1 MAEATTKAPE
11 ATTGKTK
18 DPLTLFREHA
28 VFPEFPVQKYL
39 LDERLSKA
47 RQLATE
53 HFLSIQTDAHVPFQR
68 FQEFLN
74 AEELTVRDNNKQA
87 LNEVVLSKLQT
98 LTLPVSR
105 PEHVTDEAFHMFQG
119 QYMDAKTWF
128 CDMYPGFEVYWSEA
142 VLHYVQNWV
151 SEGGVHVHLSKATEC
166 YLAAIGAREVPIL
179 LKALNEQRS
188 ELIVQ
193 EHVRKRLAYWNQ
205 TLSHSIVKLSTLVHT
220 HSRESSDRE
229 QVKEAYQLIQKL
241 LDEFSQ

>member
-1 MAEATTKAPE
+1 MA
-11 ATTGKTK
+11 
-18 DPLTLFREHA
+18 LFREHA

-39 LDERLSKA
+39 LDEKLREA

-53 HFLSIQTDAHVPFQR
+53 HFLSIQTDAHVPFKR

-87 LNEVVLSKLQT
+87 LYDVVVSKLKT

-105 PEHVTDEAFHMFQG
+105 PQHVTSDAFNTFETQYNEA
-119 QYMDAKTWF
+119 KSWF
-128 CDMYPGFEVYWSEA
+128 CDMYPGFEMYWSET
-142 VLHYVQNWV
+142 VLKYVQTWV
-151 SEGGVHVHLSKATEC
+151 SQTEAGVDVHLAEATET
-166 YLAAIGAREVPIL
+166 YLSTIGTREVPIL
-179 LKALNEQRS
+179 LKALDEQRS

-205 TLSHSIVKLSTLVHT
+205 TLVHTIVKLSTLVHT